1 MYFAVPIEARVLL
14 MKQLGLGVVGCGDFG
29 LFSSD
34 VYASMPQVRL
44 VAVTDTDITRR
55 NTAESRYKVRAYAFL
70 SELLA
75 DPQVDIVVIATP
87 PWLHGPQAI
96 AAADAGKHIFV
107 EKPLATTRED
117 ADTLQTLVQSNKL
130 RLNIDYVLRHVPLYD
145 TLRRVVKSGLLGNV
159 TYTSL
164 ENNASN
170 EALHSQHWFWDRS
183 RSGGILVE
191 HGVHFFDLCTQ
202 ISGSYPVEVSGYAHT
217 EFDGRQDRV
226 LASVRYANGML
237 ANFYHAFDRSAIL
250 EHTVLHVVM
259 ERGSATAYGWIPQ
272 RLEVEGTLPPH
283 HYTALAELLGTE
295 LELREVPA
303 PDGVTG
309 STSGTLARATLL
321 RSDRAS
327 DYAHAVRTGM
337 ADFVRSIHEPEYTPE
352 VTIQDA
358 YNSLRLALT
367 AQASIDEGHSMIYEG

>member
-1 MYFAVPIEARVLL
+1 MTEP
-14 MKQLGLGVVGCGDFG
+14 LGLGIVGCGDFG

-34 VYASMPQVRL
+34 VYASMPQVRI

-55 NTAESRYKVRAYAFL
+55 TTAASRYNARAYTAL

-75 DPQVDIVVIATP
+75 DPHVKIVVIATP

-96 AAADAGKHIFV
+96 ATVNAGKHIFV
-107 EKPLATTRED
+107 EKPLATTRGD
-117 ADTLQTLVQSNKL
+117 ADALQTLVQSSKL
-130 RLNIDYVLRHVPLYD
+130 RLGIDYVLRHVPLYD
-145 TLRRVVKSGLLGNV
+145 MLRRVVKSGLLGNI

-183 RSGGILVE
+183 RSGGIFVE

-202 ISGSYPVEVSGYAHT
+202 LIGSQPVEVSGYAHT
-217 EFDGRQDRV
+217 GIDGRQDRV
-226 LASVRYANGML
+226 LAVVRYANGVL
-237 ANFYHAFDRSAIL
+237 ANFYHAFDRFAIL

-295 LELREVPA
+295 LELSEVPA
-303 PDGVTG
+303 PAGVTG

-321 RSDRAS
+321 RADRAS
-327 DYAHAVRTGM
+327 DYANAVRAGM
-337 ADFVRSIHEPEYTPE
+337 ADFVHSIQEPEYTPE
-352 VTIQDA
+352 VTLHDA
-358 YNSLRLALT
+358 YTSLRLALT
-367 AQASIDEGHSMIYEG
+367 AQTSIDEGHSMTY